1 MLKIVS
7 IMNDKKIILRNNL
20 RHISIRKKTAS
31 RICSTQVLYGASFYN
46 CDIDILINSY
56 IENYL
61 PSILEELELKELDY
75 GLFNTIIRG
84 VYNNIT
90 KIDKI
95 ISKKLS
101 KNWVI
106 DRLSETEKSILRLAT
121 YELLFETQFKKL
133 TIINEY
139 ISILEVFGG
148 SPDFANG
155 ILENISKDIQ

>member
-1 MLKIVS
+1 
-7 IMNDKKIILRNNL
+7 MNDTKPKLKDNL

-31 RICSTQVLYGASFYN
+31 RICSTQVLYGASFFN

-61 PSILEELELKELDY
+61 PSILQELELKELDY
-75 GLFNTIIRG
+75 ELLNNIIKG

-95 ISKKLS
+95 ISEKLS
-101 KNWVI
+101 KNWTI
-106 DRLSETEKSILRLAT
+106 DRLSETEKSVLRLAT
-121 YELLFETQFKKL
+121 YELLFETKFKKL

-139 ISILEVFGG
+139 ISIIEVFGG

-155 ILENISKDIQ
+155 ILENISRDI

>member
-1 MLKIVS
+1 
-7 IMNDKKIILRNNL
+7 MNDTKPKIKDNL

-31 RICSTQVLYGASFYN
+31 RICSTQVLYGASFFN

-75 GLFNTIIRG
+75 ELLNNIIKG
-84 VYNNIT
+84 VSNNIT
-90 KIDKI
+90 KIDNI
-95 ISKKLS
+95 ISEKLS
-101 KNWVI
+101 KNWTI
-106 DRLSETEKSILRLAT
+106 DRLSETEKSVLRLAT
-121 YELLFETQFKKL
+121 YELLFETKFKKL

-139 ISILEVFGG
+139 ISIIEVFGG

-155 ILENISKDIQ
+155 ILENISKEIK

>member
-1 MLKIVS
+1 
-7 IMNDKKIILRNNL
+7 MNDSKNIPKNNL

-31 RICSTQVLYGASFYN
+31 RICSTQVLYGASFSN

-61 PSILEELELKELDY
+61 PSILEELKLKELDY
-75 GLFNTIIRG
+75 KLLNTIIKG

-90 KIDKI
+90 RIDKI
-95 ISKKLS
+95 ISEKLS
-101 KNWVI
+101 VNWTI
-106 DRLSETEKSILRLAT
+106 NRLSETEKTVLRLAT
-121 YELLFETQFKKL
+121 YELLFETNFKKI

-139 ISILEVFGG
+139 ISIIEVFGG

-155 ILENISKDIQ
+155 ILENISKDIL